1 LVIDDVC
8 RVIVDAPASGA
19 WNMAVDAALLET
31 AVDEKQCFLRWY
43 RWEEPTLSLGYFQ
56 KSPESLGAADKL
68 PRVKRLSGG
77 GAIVHDDELT
87 YSCAL
92 PAGHP
97 LAREP
102 LKLYSIIHQ
111 RIAELLQ
118 SDGFPVK
125 ERGTSLADRASEFLC
140 FGRGD
145 TMDLVIGDVKV
156 LGSAQRRRKGAVL
169 QHGSLILR
177 RSRFAPDF
185 PGLFDLCPEV
195 PCPPPDSWLDRLGN
209 ALGKVIC
216 DSIEFTSIPE
226 NVLRRIHMKQ

>member
-1 LVIDDVC
+1 
-8 RVIVDAPASGA
+8 
-19 WNMAVDAALLET
+19 MAVDAAMLEA
-31 AVDEKQCFLRWY
+31 AVDEKQCFVRWY
-43 RWEEPTLSLGYFQ
+43 RWKEPTLSLGYFQ
-56 KSPESLGAADKL
+56 KAPSELGVTGSL
-68 PRVKRLSGG
+68 PQVKRLSGG

-102 LKLYSIIHQ
+102 LKLYSVIHH
-111 RIAELLQ
+111 RIAEVLQ

-125 ERGTSLADRASEFLC
+125 GRGRLLADRASEFLC

-145 TMDLVIGDVKV
+145 AMDLVVGDVKV

-177 RSRFAPDF
+177 RSRHAPDF

-195 PCPPPDSWLDRLGN
+195 AGPSLELWLERLGS
-209 ALGKVIC
+209 ALGKEC
-216 DSIEFTSIPE
+216 ADAFEFMKLPE
-226 NVLRRIHMKQ
+226 NVLRRIHIKQ